1 MFFLKHIFRL
11 REKWQIQ
18 RDDEEKPFLEH
29 LDDLRT
35 MLLRMVFCLVVSML
49 LCAGFASNL
58 MDILRRPVNQVWDMF
73 EESHLPAGI
82 DLDAWGEAKETA
94 TAAVGLDAAQRRI
107 LFREISPRLAELTE
121 AALVLRGAQAL
132 PHDRKEIFI
141 REASPAPAV
150 RELAEALH
158 SKDAVLTDGTGRGAL
173 KMMSAFQPGEAFML
187 TIKLSLYAGV
197 VISFPLLLYFLLQF
211 IIPGLLEHERKL
223 LYKCMAVGFGL
234 FLAGTLFC
242 YFVVLPRVLTFFY
255 TYSLEFGISNEWRI
269 GYYLSFATQMILMFG
284 LAFELPVVVMPF
296 VKLGVLTYDM
306 MKATRRY
313 AIVAI
318 AILAAVITPTP
329 DVATMMLMAVP
340 MYALY
345 EICIILA
352 WLHERKEAARAREEV
367 ARFEEDFNNDNSPY
381 NS

>member
-29 LDDLRT
+29 LDDLRS
-35 MLLRMVFCLVVSML
+35 MLLRMALCLTVSTV

-73 EESHLPAGI
+73 EQSHLPASI
-82 DLDAWGEAKETA
+82 NLDEWGEAKEMA
-94 TAAVGLDAAQRRI
+94 TGAAGLDAAQRETF
-107 LFREISPRLAELTE
+107 FRMIPPGQADLVKAV
-121 AALVLRGAQAL
+121 LVLRGAQPL
-132 PHDRKEIFI
+132 PDGKKEFFI
-141 REASPAPAV
+141 REGSPGDAV
-150 RELAEALH
+150 RGLAEALH
-158 SKDAVLTDGTGRGAL
+158 ARDAVLADGTGRGAL

-223 LYKCMAVGFGL
+223 LYKCMAIGFGL

-306 MKATRRY
+306 MKSTRRY

-352 WLHERKEAARAREEV
+352 WWNERKESVRAREEA
-367 ARFEEDFNNDNSPY
+367 ARFEEDFNNNNSPY
-381 NS
+381 NP

>member
-82 DLDAWGEAKETA
+82 DLDAWGKAKETA